1 MDKKWILSL
10 IVLCT
15 FFLTISSVSA
25 DEMNY
30 QDFDNYFSMKAP
42 NNIHFEKEINK
53 TSENGID
60 QLYAAYISENVVVM
74 YINSLAFSNESAV
87 FFYQSFFEQMNPGSM
102 ECYESQEDNLT
113 ILEPVTNDGSGL
125 SLVGMSSGNQV
136 LIVAGDDLYTIK
148 AMARTAKFN

>member
-1 MDKKWILSL
+1 MDSIINS
-10 IVLCT
+10 IMHI
-15 FFLTISSVSA
+15 FLTISSVSA

-30 QDFDNYFSMKAP
+30 QDFDGYFSMKAP

-53 TSENGID
+53 TTENGID
-60 QLYAAYISENVVVM
+60 QLFASYMSENVVVM

-113 ILEPVTNDGSGL
+113 ILEPVTNDGSGI
-125 SLVGMSSGNQV
+125 SLAGMSSGNQV
-136 LIVAGDDLYTIK
+136 LVVAGDDSNVIK